1 MTRHAYASLCSRFQ
15 SDGKLLGPCLDY
27 TIKQSKCYD
36 LPDSVTE
43 EVVECLIARTRLGP
57 SYFSQ
62 EALWEAKA
70 FLSDRSP
77 EYLGAAIAHRQS
89 ILARLQA
96 KYDDADA
103 LTKQYLCHLG
113 SSCQT
118 DRRLHAWHLHLFV
131 SHLKI
136 LNLQEKFEA
145 AREELES
152 WNRLPKISLMESQ
165 SIPIFAQTA
174 SEVWRSLGKLDH
186 AKDYLADCYSFFV
199 ANGANPFLKANDSHR
214 YQIICALIDVHCALG
229 EMEDADFL
237 VRKEIENFPINGRL
251 SKAFRRLQ
259 VSSLEI
265 DIARALPSSLTQ
277 ARSKTLLLKHVFR
290 EIQEPDISDQL
301 LQVRTHVASA
311 RVLHLQSYFPQAIQ
325 EWESVNAL
333 AAKYS
338 AFQCQGFTFAFSQ
351 LSIGLAHVEITRQT
365 NDSHTIEEHRQAF
378 AETLRQAN
386 SIFQLEEDNYWIP
399 TITTSW
405 LPKVRSEIKSL
416 TDCTVVKKAS
426 EGTRALN

>member
-1 MTRHAYASLCSRFQ
+1 MTRHAYARLCSRFQ
-15 SDGKLLGPCLDY
+15 SDGKSLSPCLDY
-27 TIKQSKCYD
+27 TIKKSKCYD

-145 AREELES
+145 AR
-152 WNRLPKISLMESQ
+152 
-165 SIPIFAQTA
+165 
-174 SEVWRSLGKLDH
+174 
-186 AKDYLADCYSFFV
+186 
-199 ANGANPFLKANDSHR
+199 
-214 YQIICALIDVHCALG
+214 
-229 EMEDADFL
+229 
-237 VRKEIENFPINGRL
+237 
-251 SKAFRRLQ
+251 
-259 VSSLEI
+259 
-265 DIARALPSSLTQ
+265 
-277 ARSKTLLLKHVFR
+277 
-290 EIQEPDISDQL
+290 
-301 LQVRTHVASA
+301 
-311 RVLHLQSYFPQAIQ
+311 
-325 EWESVNAL
+325 
-333 AAKYS
+333 
-338 AFQCQGFTFAFSQ
+338 
-351 LSIGLAHVEITRQT
+351 
-365 NDSHTIEEHRQAF
+365 
-378 AETLRQAN
+378 
-386 SIFQLEEDNYWIP
+386 
-399 TITTSW
+399 
-405 LPKVRSEIKSL
+405 
-416 TDCTVVKKAS
+416 
-426 EGTRALN
+426 

>member
-1 MTRHAYASLCSRFQ
+1 MLKKEGVTPP
-15 SDGKLLGPCLDY
+15 DPPC
-27 TIKQSKCYD
+27 
-36 LPDSVTE
+36 V
-43 EVVECLIARTRLGP
+43 RLGP

-89 ILARLQA
+89 TLARLQA
-96 KYDDADA
+96 KYDDADV
-103 LTKQYLCHLG
+103 LIKQYLCHSR

-145 AREELES
+145 AREELGR
-152 WNRLPKISLMESQ
+152 WDQLPKISLMECQ

-186 AKDYLADCYSFFV
+186 AKEYLTDCGYFFK
-199 ANGANPFLKANDSHR
+199 ANNENPFLKANNSHR
-214 YQIICALIDVHCALG
+214 YQIICGLIDIHCALG
-229 EMEDADFL
+229 EIEDADLL
-237 VRKEIENFPINGRL
+237 VGEEIGRLPVDGRL
-251 SKAFRRLQ
+251 SKTFRRLQ

-277 ARSKTLLLKHVFR
+277 ARSKILLLKHVFR

-301 LQVRTHVASA
+301 LQVRTYVASA
-311 RVLHLQSYFPQAIQ
+311 RVLYLQSYFPQAIQ

-333 AAKYS
+333 AETYS
-338 AFQCQGFTFAFSQ
+338 AFQCQGFIFAFSQ
-351 LSIGLAHVEITRQT
+351 LSVSLAHLEITRRT
-365 NDSHTIEEHRQAF
+365 NDSHAIKKHEQGFT
-378 AETLRQAN
+378 ETFQQAN
-386 SIFQLEEDNYWIP
+386 TIFQLEEDNYWIP

-416 TDCTVVKKAS
+416 TDCRVVKKV
-426 EGTRALN
+426 GTRALNWSWNRSW